1 MFLEREECVVDGQVL
16 VIGARGSVGR
26 HVVDQLS
33 LAGQQVRSSV
43 RNPALADP
51 PNVVVADLAESDTLR
66 AALDGV
72 STVFLYAPTE
82 SATAFVDAAKASGV
96 EHVVLLSSGSVLLP
110 NAVGNLIAEE
120 HRAVE
125 RALAESGLR
134 WTPIRPL
141 VLANNALSWA
151 GSIRAERVVR
161 LVHPDAVTAPVHE
174 RDIAAVAVA
183 AVLNGGE
190 HVSELLTGPELL
202 TRRRQVELIGDAIGA
217 DVRIEE
223 LSEAEA
229 RERFGASEVF
239 DAVLEFINAARA
251 GGSPAT
257 STAERVL
264 GRRPASFAEWA
275 NDHAAEFR

>member
-1 MFLEREECVVDGQVL
+1 MDGQVL

-51 PNVVVADLAESDTLR
+51 PNVVVADLTEPDTLR

-82 SATAFVDAAKASGV
+82 GATVFVDAAKASGV

-141 VLANNALSWA
+141 VLANNALNWA
-151 GSIRAERVVR
+151 ESIRAERVVR

-183 AVLNGGE
+183 AVLDGGE
-190 HVSELLTGPELL
+190 HVSEVLTGPELL
-202 TRRRQVELIGDAIGA
+202 TQQRQVELIGDAIGA

-229 RERFGASEVF
+229 RERFGASQVF
-239 DAVLEFINAARA
+239 DAVLEFINAART

>member
-1 MFLEREECVVDGQVL
+1 MTTL
-16 VIGARGSVGR
+16 VIGARGGIGR
-26 HVVDQLS
+26 HVLDGL
-33 LAGQQVRSSV
+33 LALGEPVRASA
-43 RNPALADP
+43 RNPATAGLPAGVP
-51 PNVVVADLAESDTLR
+51 VVAADLTDPASLA

-72 STVFLYAPTE
+72 RRVFLYAPPDG
-82 SATAFVDAAKASGV
+82 AAGFVAAARRSGV

-110 NAVGNLIAEE
+110 HAAGNLIAEE

-125 RALAESGLR
+125 RELAGSGLR

-141 VLANNALSWA
+141 VLANNALNWA
-151 GSIRAERVVR
+151 ESIREERVVR

-183 AVLNGGE
+183 AILGGGGP
-190 HVSELLTGPELL
+190 VSEPLTGPELL
-202 TRRRQVELIGDAIGA
+202 SQQRQVELIGEAIGA
-217 DVRIEE
+217 EVRIEE
-223 LSEAEA
+223 LSEAGA

-239 DAVLEFINAARA
+239 DAVLEFINAART

-264 GRRPASFAEWA
+264 GRRSASFAEWA
-275 NDHAAEFR
+275 VDHAAEFR

>member
-1 MFLEREECVVDGQVL
+1 MDSPTL

-26 HVVDQLS
+26 HVVDQL
-33 LAGQQVRSSV
+33 LVAGRRVRASV
-43 RNPALADP
+43 RNPASADLP
-51 PNVVVADLAESDTLR
+51 DGVAVVAADLTEPNTLG

-72 STVFLYAPTE
+72 ATVFLYAPTAGAE
-82 SATAFVDAAKASGV
+82 GFVDAARTAGV

-110 NAVGNLIAEE
+110 DAVGNLIAEE

-141 VLANNALSWA
+141 VLANNALNWA
-151 GSIRAERVVR
+151 GSIRDERVVR

-183 AVLNGGE
+183 AIVDGGE
-190 HVSELLTGPELL
+190 HVSGLLTGGELVSQ
-202 TRRRQVELIGDAIGA
+202 RRQVEVIGEAIGA

-223 LSEAEA
+223 LSPAQA
-229 RERFGASEVF
+229 RARFGGSDEF
-239 DAVLEFINAARA
+239 DAVVQFIEAARR

-257 STAERVL
+257 ATAELVL
-264 GRRPASFAEWA
+264 GRRPASFAEWVD
-275 NDHAAEFR
+275 DHVGAFR